1 LRKLALHTKLSSGL
15 LAFIFLLSTFSF
27 TAYKHYCGNILVE
40 TSLFLTAKNCCDNAM
55 PVNCMENTA
64 NCCSNKMLQ
73 IQGQKDLKDAIWS
86 VSQIASV
93 GIADQASAG
102 KPLSAACF
110 AEVTSI
116 KHLFPPPLQP
126 IYLVNESFL
135 I

>member
-1 LRKLALHTKLSSGL
+1 
-15 LAFIFLLSTFSF
+15 
-27 TAYKHYCGNILVE
+27 
-40 TSLFLTAKNCCDNAM
+40 
-55 PVNCMENTA
+55 
-64 NCCSNKMLQ
+64 MLQ

-110 AEVTSI
+110 AEVTFI
-116 KHLFPPPLQP
+116 KHLFPPPLLQQP